1 MNWQKGDT
9 IRLIFH
15 AQVKKFNQ
23 EEIEAVRAVINKY
36 REYQIE
42 YAFLKI
48 SENHS
53 LQMFDS
59 ATAKEQKGSLGS
71 HTREDVSAFEKRNTY
86 LLDRPT

>member
-59 ATAKEQKGSLGS
+59 ATAKEQKGSLAPIRG
-71 HTREDVSAFEKRNTY
+71 RTY
-86 LLDRPT
+86 QLSKTKYLFT